1 MWTKQ
6 LKKVVKCNQCSV
18 AKQLPKPS
26 EMRINTFASL
36 KTETDICWWTLSLF
50 TYAALWTASSELN
63 RKWIPER
70 IYRDQGED
78 IRWVVALYWNLNK
91 QHLLILGHQWSHRYL
106 QGVSLSVSW
115 HSSSGHGN
123 SETSLNSQ
131 ITILFLCLSFVCLW
145 NTTGEDFE
153 GTVHLLLGLWF
164 FVRLGEHAVGLCRA
178 FPLIAGFQKWRFSF
192 LRRCLIKWHHWLANQ
207 MHAVCWCHI
216 ISDRSELRPS
226 RC

>member
-1 MWTKQ
+1 MCLPLAELFANSIWLWAFWLFHELKARKTINKTHIQSLPSYIAHVFLLLRVTWTKR
-6 LKKVVKCNQCSV
+6 VVKCNQCSV

-26 EMRINTFASL
+26 EMRINTFASF

-106 QGVSLSVSW
+106 QGVFISVMTQLIWSW
-115 HSSSGHGN
+115 
-123 SETSLNSQ
+123 Q
-131 ITILFLCLSFVCLW
+131 
-145 NTTGEDFE
+145 
-153 GTVHLLLGLWF
+153 
-164 FVRLGEHAVGLCRA
+164 
-178 FPLIAGFQKWRFSF
+178 
-192 LRRCLIKWHHWLANQ
+192 
-207 MHAVCWCHI
+207 
-216 ISDRSELRPS
+216 
-226 RC
+226 